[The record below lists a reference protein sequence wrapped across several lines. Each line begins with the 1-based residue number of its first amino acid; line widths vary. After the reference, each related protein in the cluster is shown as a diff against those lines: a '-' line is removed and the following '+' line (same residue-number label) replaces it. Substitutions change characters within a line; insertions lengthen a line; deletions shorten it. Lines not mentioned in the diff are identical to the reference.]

1 ARVLLDRVRG
11 LPGVTAASLASDPPL
26 SGLDSAVFYSAE
38 GQPAVDAQTIPR
50 AYIHRVTSEFFK
62 TMGIKMIAGR
72 TFADADLT
80 PPVRAVIVSEHV
92 VMRFWPGQN
101 PVGKRIKLGPVTSQ
115 NPWMNIV
122 GVVADV
128 KYRGL
133 PENPT
138 SDPDLF
144 FPFLDRNQQISLV
157 LRSSVDPASLAAAVR
172 RAVRDTDP
180 NVPVFAVQT
189 MEEAVGEQTAQSR
202 FTTWLMGAFGTIAL
216 LLAAIGIYGVMAY
229 LVAQRTRE
237 IGIRMALGAGRHEI
251 VRLVIGGGGRLI
263 GVGLLMGLA
272 GVVVVERLARTLLF
286 GVTVWDPA
294 TLLAIAVL
302 GGAGML
308 ACYIP
313 ALRAARV
320 SPLEALRAD

>member
-1 ARVLLDRVRG
+1 
-11 LPGVTAASLASDPPL
+11 
-26 SGLDSAVFYSAE
+26 
-38 GQPAVDAQTIPR
+38 
-50 AYIHRVTSEFFK
+50 
-62 TMGIKMIAGR
+62 
-72 TFADADLT
+72 
-80 PPVRAVIVSEHV
+80 
-92 VMRFWPGQN
+92 
-101 PVGKRIKLGPVTSQ
+101 
-115 NPWMNIV
+115 
-122 GVVADV
+122 
-128 KYRGL
+128 
-133 PENPT
+133 
-138 SDPDLF
+138 
-144 FPFLDRNQQISLV
+144 
-157 LRSSVDPASLAAAVR
+157 
-172 RAVRDTDP
+172 
-180 NVPVFAVQT
+180 
-189 MEEAVGEQTAQSR
+189 
-202 FTTWLMGAFGTIAL
+202 L